1 MKKDSGNSG
10 GGNSGVAVNA
20 IGVAVNAIGVAVNAM
35 HIMHTFGVFQF

>member
-20 IGVAVNAIGVAVNAM
+20 IGVAVNVM
-35 HIMHTFGVFQF
+35 HMVHTFVVFQF

>member
-1 MKKDSGNSG
+1 MKKDS
-10 GGNSGVAVNA
+10 GNSGVAVNA

>member
-20 IGVAVNAIGVAVNAM
+20 IGVAVNAM